1 MSVRRWQKD
10 HHCYLP
16 RPVKSAKEALALI
29 LDNRVEDLG
38 ELSGEDQPCSTAKF
52 EDQKTSEV
60 DDDGTSSPKQ
70 RWLAAV
76 SSDSLLPAVFK
87 PIRQNT

>member
-1 MSVRRWQKD
+1 M
-10 HHCYLP
+10 
-16 RPVKSAKEALALI
+16 KSANEALALI
-29 LDNRVEDLG
+29 LDDRVEEDPE
-38 ELSGEDQPCSTAKF
+38 ELSGEDQPCSTAEF
-52 EDQKTSEV
+52 EEQKTSEV